1 MKLSVGPYSFA
12 EVFREVGLNHDIMEL
27 FVVLFYRN
35 FKGYDT
41 ER

>member
-1 MKLSVGPYSFA
+1 MKLSFGPYIFV
-12 EVFREVGLNHDIMEL
+12 EVFRQVGLKHDVIEL
-27 FVVLFYRN
+27 FVVLFCRN